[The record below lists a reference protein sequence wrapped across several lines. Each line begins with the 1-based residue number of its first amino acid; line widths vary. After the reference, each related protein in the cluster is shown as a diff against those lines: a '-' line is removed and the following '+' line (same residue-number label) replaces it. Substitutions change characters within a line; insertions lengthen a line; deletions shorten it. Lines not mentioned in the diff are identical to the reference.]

1 MGKLGVCGGVRLCCC
16 CPCGVGVQEGICAPR
31 DPDPRGCSGG
41 GRKPAQPG
49 DSQARLW
56 PCCRDGAPAPL
67 CCMGWFGGG
76 GAVLRMWGGLRPCG
90 GLGPQETGVCGQWG
104 VWGQV
109 LWGRGVEQPYGT
121 PCIAH
126 RVQIRIRAHCSGCDT
141 ESRPHRRLHRAR
153 PILHRSPAGSAVC
166 GAVWGARSC
175 AEHSAM
181 GVMALPVGL
190 RPPRWHSR
198 GHRGTAPLGPSC
210 AVSAWG
216 HPITPHRTTVVVGYP
231 HCLSSTGPG
240 GRGGRCSW
248 PGSAWAVASAPHR

>member
-1 MGKLGVCGGVRLCCC
+1 MLLLPVWGWGAGGDLCPQGPRSPWVQRGGEETGSARGFPGTALALLQGWGPHTPLLRGVVWGPWGGFADV
-16 CPCGVGVQEGICAPR
+16 
-31 DPDPRGCSGG
+31 
-41 GRKPAQPG
+41 
-49 DSQARLW
+49 
-56 PCCRDGAPAPL
+56 
-67 CCMGWFGGG
+67 GWFEAMRWFRTTGNGCLRAVG
-76 GAVLRMWGGLRPCG
+76 CLGSGAVGTGCRAALRHPC
-90 GLGPQETGVCGQWG
+90 V
-104 VWGQV
+104 
-109 LWGRGVEQPYGT
+109 
-121 PCIAH
+121 AH

-141 ESRPHRRLHRAR
+141 ESRPHRRLHRAG